1 MVKLYLKVW
10 PVIALFAVMVVVIV
24 INTVGPCDSD
34 DGTSQYPI
42 CYWNAANRGD
52 GNGNSFI
59 MFGETME
66 VVF

>member
-1 MVKLYLKVW
+1 MKLYLKVW
-10 PVIALFAVMVVVIV
+10 SVIALFAVMVVVIV
-24 INTVGPCDSD
+24 INTIGPCDSD

-52 GNGNSFI
+52 GNGHSFV

>member
-1 MVKLYLKVW
+1 MKLGVKVW
-10 PVIALFAVMVVVIV
+10 SVVALFAVMVIVIV

-59 MFGETME
+59 MLGETME